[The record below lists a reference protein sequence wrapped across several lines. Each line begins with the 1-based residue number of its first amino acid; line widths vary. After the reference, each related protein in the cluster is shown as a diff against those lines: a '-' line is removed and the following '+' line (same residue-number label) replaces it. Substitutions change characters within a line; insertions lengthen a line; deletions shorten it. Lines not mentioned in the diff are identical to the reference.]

1 MLRNTAVLL
10 IVGVLFILAI
20 GICLWLVKGD
30 HTQIS
35 GWGQGKLDVA
45 ERAYYVG
52 RVTAIGKAWKDMAC
66 QAPRDSDGRIEESGF
81 TCLVIDTTEK
91 RLWLESDGQPLPEYE
106 TELPSCMAWKLQ
118 RFTPEGQSELDSPC
132 RLRIHGIH
140 SDRLPRELITLVGR
154 QEETL
159 YFSFAPSGCCGHG
172 YSNGP
177 LTKMEI
183 QLDPPSQRAGE
194 VERYGSLVVSK
205 EEYERAKEQLGTN
218 ELPSPELTAMKEN
231 RVAWQRV
238 EERLCQELDRQ
249 VSLQGLHLETLKLAT
264 GPDCTGASAD
274 LRAARNGL
282 LKLVHPGTSSWR
294 AYLQIDYLG
303 NDVWY
308 AKSAPHPLHPI
319 PQPMSLDMEFLVS
332 ATDSISGEDRSRLLA
347 EGQQKQQNLSS
358 SQPPKWRA
366 TLPNGAAVEFLG
378 VCDNPSGGKPW
389 WGPDGSPLGTPPYVH
404 YEQYGNK
411 REDHAIYE
419 IAWRVDLSQQ
429 QGPSETRSTLEGDIG
444 SYSHT
449 IHDRYGNPIHSG
461 LEARGYAFEKSRDKT
476 TLRVAVTVNNGP
488 IAWVTFR
495 NIALVAGKNM
505 GFEIIQGD
513 ANIPWK

>member
-1 MLRNTAVLL
+1 MLRKIAVLF
-10 IVGVLFILAI
+10 IVGVWFMLAI
-20 GICLWLVKGD
+20 GICLWLAKGNR
-30 HTQIS
+30 TPFS

-52 RVTAIGKAWKDMAC
+52 RVTAIGKAWQHVVH
-66 QAPRDSDGRIEESGF
+66 QATRDRDGRIEESGF
-81 TCLVIDTTEK
+81 TCLVIDTTKK
-91 RLWLESDGQPLPEYE
+91 RLWLETDGRPLPEYE
-106 TELPSCMAWKLQ
+106 IGLPSSMEWKLQ
-118 RFTPEGQSELDSPC
+118 RSTPEGQTELGSPC
-132 RLRIHGIH
+132 RLRIHGIY
-140 SDRLPRELITLVGR
+140 SNRMPPEQIFLIGE

-159 YFSFAPSGCCGHG
+159 YFSFTPSGCCGNG

-183 QLDPPSQRAGE
+183 KWNPPPQQADA
-194 VERYGSLVVSK
+194 VEKYESLVVGN
-205 EEYERAKEQLGTN
+205 EEYERAKTQFGTN
-218 ELPSPELTAMKEN
+218 ELPSLEPTPLKEN
-231 RVAWQRV
+231 QAAWHRV
-238 EERLCQELDRQ
+238 EEQLYQEIDRQ
-249 VSLQGLHLETLKLAT
+249 ISSQGLQLKSLKLTT
-264 GPDCTGASAD
+264 GPDYTGASAE
-274 LRAARNGL
+274 LQAARSGL
-282 LKLVHPGTSSWR
+282 LKLIHPGTSSWR
-294 AYLQIDYLG
+294 AYLQIDSLG

-319 PQPMSLDMEFLVS
+319 RQPMSLKTEFLVS
-332 ATDSISGEDRSRLLA
+332 ATGSISREDRSRLLA

-366 TLPNGAAVEFLG
+366 TLPNGAAVEFMG

-389 WGPDGSPLGTPPYVH
+389 WGPDGSPLGTPPYVN
-404 YEQYGNK
+404 YEPYGNK

-444 SYSHT
+444 SYSRT
-449 IHDRYGNPIHSG
+449 IHDRYGNPLHSG

-505 GFEIIQGD
+505 GFEIVQGD
-513 ANIPWK
+513 ADIPWK